1 MVNYTLPTRAQELAL
16 YNNMKQRCNNKK
28 GYENCVIGKTWE
40 KDHEKLYTWYRN
52 NYYTLPDGEPIN
64 IDKDILIPNNRI
76 YSEDTCLLVPERI
89 NKFFINIHGTKK
101 NGMPVGVTLDKKSQ
115 KYKASIY
122 KNKKS
127 IKLGT
132 YGTPQEAHDAW
143 RKAKIEHLLE
153 LIEHYKDIVPS
164 EVTEAMMQWVDFI

>member
-1 MVNYTLPTRAQELAL
+1 
-16 YNNMKQRCNNKK
+16 
-28 GYENCVIGKTWE
+28 
-40 KDHEKLYTWYRN
+40 
-52 NYYTLPDGEPIN
+52 
-64 IDKDILIPNNRI
+64 
-76 YSEDTCLLVPERI
+76 
-89 NKFFINIHGTKK
+89 
-101 NGMPVGVTLDKKSQ
+101 MPVGVTLDKKSQ